1 MAKCRFILVRH
12 GQSEGNLRDEFL
24 GHTDLPLTELGHK
37 QAEVT
42 ATYLDGYDIDI
53 LYASDLKRAY
63 MTAEHIAEHK
73 QLSIITDTEL
83 REIYAGKWEGLPFT
97 TIYEKYRADFDVWI
111 QDIGKARCTDGESV
125 AELYER
131 VIKEIIRLSKLNE
144 GQTVCV
150 ATHATPIR
158 CVRLKALGYSVENA
172 KAIGWTSNASVTI
185 VDVDA
190 DSGEFTLIK
199 DGYDEHLAE
208 LRTVLPANV

>member
-1 MAKCRFILVRH
+1 MGKCRFILVRH

-37 QAEVT
+37 QAECT
-42 ATYLDGYDIDI
+42 ATYLEGYDIDV

-73 QLSIITDTEL
+73 QLSIIADTQF
-83 REIYAGKWEGLPFT
+83 REVYAGKWEGLAFA
-97 TIYEKYRADFDVWI
+97 TIYEKYRADFDVWLH
-111 QDIGKARCTDGESV
+111 DMGKARCTDGESV
-125 AELYER
+125 AELYKRVTAEVER
-131 VIKEIIRLSKLNE
+131 LAKLNE

-150 ATHATPIR
+150 ATHATPIK

-172 KAIGWTSNASVTI
+172 KEIGWTSNASVTI

-190 DSGEFTLIK
+190 ESGEFTMVT
-199 DGYDEHLAE
+199 DGYDEHLAD
-208 LRTVLPANV
+208 LRTALPTNV